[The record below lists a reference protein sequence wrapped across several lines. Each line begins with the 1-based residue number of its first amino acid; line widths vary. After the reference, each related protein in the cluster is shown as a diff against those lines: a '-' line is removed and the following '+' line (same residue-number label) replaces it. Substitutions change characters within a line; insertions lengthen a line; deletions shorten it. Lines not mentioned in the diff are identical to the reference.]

1 MIYFFNEVLL
11 YVSRIQK
18 KGFFSIWGTDYL
30 LFLVILIRLLIAG

>member
-1 MIYFFNEVLL
+1 MIYFFNEVL